1 MFNRREE
8 EKQRLKLKM
17 ELYGSYTREI
27 EHKQRRYF
35 EIEQEIQMNEN
46 IQRAAKNLGVYS
58 DDPYRPAD
66 KQLLHEY
73 HSIEDEIKTLEL
85 ERSYLGLD
93 EFLEKLGAKEK
104 IIMMKLY
111 VDKLTYAEISRQR
124 EIDYSASTC
133 YRVVKKIFEIET
145 AFH

>member
-35 EIEQEIQMNEN
+35 EIEREIQMNEN

-58 DDPYRPAD
+58 DDPYKPAD

-73 HSIEDEIKTLEL
+73 HSIDDEIKTLEL

-93 EFLEKLGAKEK
+93 ELLEELEQKEK
-104 IIMMKLY
+104 FILLKVY
-111 VDKLTYAEISRQR
+111 VDKKKYDVISRL
-124 EIDYSASTC
+124 ESVGLSKSSC
-133 YRVVKKIFEIET
+133 HRVVEKIFESWDT
-145 AFH
+145 SH

>member
-66 KQLLHEY
+66 KKLLHEY
-73 HSIEDEIKTLEL
+73 YSIDDEIKTLEL

-93 EFLEKLGAKEK
+93 EFLEKLDAKERF
-104 IIMMKLY
+104 IMMKLY

>member
-93 EFLEKLGAKEK
+93 EFLEKLDANEHK
-104 IIMMKLY
+104 IMMYKF
-111 VDKLTYAEISRQR
+111 VDKKDIWSIANEVGVSRATAQRKINEIL
-124 EIDYSASTC
+124 
-133 YRVVKKIFEIET
+133 KFEPL
-145 AFH
+145 AH